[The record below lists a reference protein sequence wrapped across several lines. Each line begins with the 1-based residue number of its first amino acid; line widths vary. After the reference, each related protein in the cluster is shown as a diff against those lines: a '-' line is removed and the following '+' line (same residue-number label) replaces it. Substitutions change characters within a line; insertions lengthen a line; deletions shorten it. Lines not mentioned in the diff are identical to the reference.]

1 MVDGGQVMVDE
12 IMEEDIGGEEVEA
25 DQYLVFT
32 VKSQEFGFQAMRVQE
47 ISRVL
52 DITEVPSAPSYIEGI
67 MNLRGRLASVIN
79 FRNKFGFEPKEH
91 DEDTRTIIIEQGGFP
106 IGVVVDSVEEVI
118 KIADDMVQ
126 KLPESTSTSVSE
138 EYMTGVGMLEN
149 RLIIL
154 LDVDKV
160 LTKTELM
167 ELGAMSEMMDKARKT
182 PEKAENRKT
191 PEKAENKKTP
201 EKTETKKIDA
211 AEHPQTKKKT
221 GKRGGR

>member
-12 IMEEDIGGEEVEA
+12 IIEEDIGGEQVET
-25 DQYLVFT
+25 DQYLVFI

-182 PEKAENRKT
+182 PEKTETKKT
-191 PEKAENKKTP
+191 PEKA
-201 EKTETKKIDA
+201 ETKKIDA